1 MPKADGPQAVR
12 VDFYQF
18 GSASLETIVA
28 AIAGRL
34 LGEDQRLLIVADDE
48 ALLARLDRQLWDQ
61 AGTGFL
67 AHGIAGGSDDS
78 RQPILLS
85 TAIDAP
91 NLARNLLIAD
101 GEWRDA
107 ALGFDRAFFLFDAG
121 TLEAARL
128 AWKLLAGREGVE
140 RHYWANEDGK
150 WTEKG

>member
-1 MPKADGPQAVR
+1 MAR
-12 VDFYQF
+12 VDFYQL
-18 GSASLETIVA
+18 GPASIEGVVA

-34 LGEDQRLLIVADDE
+34 LGEGDRLLVVAEDE

-61 AGTGFL
+61 AGASFL

-85 TAIDAP
+85 SADDAP
-91 NLARNLLIAD
+91 NLARNILIAD

-107 ALGFDRAFFLFDAG
+107 ALGFDRAFFLFDSA

-128 AWKLLAGREGVE
+128 AWKLLSGREGVE
-140 RHYWANEDGK
+140 RHYWANEGGK
-150 WTEKG
+150 WVEKA